1 MSATRSRL
9 ATVAVATAT
18 AVSLGAAAAGATCAS
33 DEDTLFSCPS
43 GSKRIVVCASKGW
56 SPQSGYV
63 QYRFGTRG
71 QTELVVPED
80 TGAAAPAQA
89 IAVGQGPLS
98 GGGFAYVRFA
108 NGSYEYFVYSAISG
122 RWGTKSGVAV
132 DKDGARIAVRRCD
145 ARHPGEFGN
154 GLIDREGL
162 PRGDSHFE
170 LP

>member
-1 MSATRSRL
+1 MSTLSPCRASL
-9 ATVAVATAT
+9 AAAGLM
-18 AVSLGAAAAGATCAS
+18 AVSLGAAAAGATCAA

-43 GSKRIVVCASKGW
+43 AGKRIVVCASKGW

-63 QYRFGTRG
+63 QYRFGTRSHA
-71 QTELVVPED
+71 ELAVPG
-80 TGAAAPAQA
+80 TSATPPAQA

-132 DKDGARIAVRRCD
+132 EKDGARVAVRRCD
-145 ARHPGEFGN
+145 AAHPGEFGA
-154 GLIDREGL
+154 GLIERAGL
-162 PRGDSHFE
+162 PQADSHFE